1 MAINKERKDKLVAQY
16 KELIG
21 QSNAIFVTEYAG
33 LSVKD
38 LQNLR
43 KDVREAN
50 GAYYITKNTLLKLAL
65 RESDMPELAD
75 LLTGQVAAGF
85 ALEEAPTLAKA
96 LVNYAK
102 SDEKLV
108 LKGGL
113 IGSDILSADQVK
125 ALAKLP
131 SLDQLRGQIL
141 GLISAPAQNIV
152 SILTNG
158 ARQVVNVVDAYAKSE
173 ETAAAA

>member
-1 MAINKERKDKLVAQY
+1 MAINKERKDRLVAQY
-16 KELIG
+16 KGLIEE
-21 QSNAIFVTEYAG
+21 SNAIFVTEYAG

-38 LQNLR
+38 LQSLR

-102 SDEKLV
+102 REEKLL

-113 IGSDILSADQVK
+113 MGGDLLSADQVK

-141 GLISAPAQNIV
+141 GLISAPAQSIV
-152 SILTNG
+152 SVLTNG
-158 ARQVVNVVDAYAKSE
+158 VRQVVNVVDAYATSE
-173 ETAAAA
+173 ETAEAA